1 MAVTTERQSMGG
13 GLDPFAAY
21 KATWS
26 KKTTIQVE
34 REAASMRRYMARNS
48 LAYAWHGANVPPG
61 SLGDGDKLLA
71 LQEIIRERAA

>member
-48 LAYAWHGANVPPG
+48 SAYAWHGANVPPG
-61 SLGDGDKLLA
+61 VA
-71 LQEIIRERAA
+71 